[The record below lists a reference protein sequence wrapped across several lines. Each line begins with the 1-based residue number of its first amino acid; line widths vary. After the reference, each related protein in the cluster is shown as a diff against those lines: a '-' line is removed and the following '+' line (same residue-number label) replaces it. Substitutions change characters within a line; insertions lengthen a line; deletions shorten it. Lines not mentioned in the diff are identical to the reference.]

1 MQPYLQSCLVD
12 VECVYEERSTLIPQ
26 GFLTQKM
33 GEGSSKSFGYLNH
46 QCCMGIPGRGCRMG
60 IPDRE
65 YRMGIPDSIPV
76 EETHTASYSK
86 AFIALNV
93 VIQKFHDFVLFSVFF
108 FFLWFP

>member
-1 MQPYLQSCLVD
+1 
-12 VECVYEERSTLIPQ
+12 
-26 GFLTQKM
+26 
-33 GEGSSKSFGYLNH
+33 
-46 QCCMGIPGRGCRMG
+46 MGIPGRGCRMG

-93 VIQKFHDFVLFSVFF
+93 VIQKFHDFVLFSVCVFF
-108 FFLWFP
+108 FYGFLENTGVWYKRGHGTRLSELFKNSRK